1 MKIKRL
7 TVFTKDL
14 RRQQNFYG
22 NTLGLEQTADT
33 GNSIGFRIG
42 ASQLFFKEYK
52 SATPYHIA
60 INIPSYTEHEAL
72 EWLRERAEVLTDQG
86 REIQDFKSWNA
97 KSVYFYDPDRNILE
111 FISRRNLGY
120 VAGKEFGP
128 GSFHEI
134 SEIGLAVAAIP
145 PVYEL
150 LNKTLGLEVYNGSSE
165 NFSALGDEF
174 GLLICI
180 DMAGK
185 TWYPVGDRAFP
196 SEFELLLAVD
206 SKEYVFTYL
215 DREIKITDLYE

>member
-22 NTLGLEQTADT
+22 KTLGLEQTADT
-33 GNSIGFRIG
+33 GDSIGFRIG

-120 VAGKEFGP
+120 AARKEFGP

-134 SEIGLAVAAIP
+134 SEIGLAVTAIP

-165 NFSALGDEF
+165 NFSALGDEY

-196 SEFELLLAVD
+196 SEFELLLAID
-206 SKEYVFTYL
+206 NKEFVFTYL

>member
-22 NTLGLEQTADT
+22 KTLGLEQTADT
-33 GNSIGFRIG
+33 GDSIGFRIG

-150 LNKTLGLEVYNGSSE
+150 LNKALGLEVYNGSSE
-165 NFSALGDEF
+165 NFKALGDEY

-196 SEFELLLAVD
+196 SEFELLLAID
-206 SKEYVFTYL
+206 NKEYVFTYL